1 MCFQRVYCLYVRGI
15 SLNEP
20 ALRLLML
27 GACQMSQQEKRE
39 HVVKI
44 QGGEAVLTTRY
55 ETGLMGHVAGIEFT
69 ADIGIGSRQAQV
81 SFLVREADL
90 KRITTFAHTQNYCL
104 VEQMREP
111 HKYN

>member
-15 SLNEP
+15 SLNET

-39 HVVKI
+39 HVIKI

-69 ADIGIGSRQAQV
+69 ADIAIGSRQAQI
-81 SFLVREADL
+81 SFLVRASDL
-90 KRITTFAHTQNYCL
+90 RAVTTFEHTQNYCL
-104 VEQMREP
+104 AEQMREP